1 MKLNSLRIEQLRQF
15 RKPLEISD
23 LQPGINLFCGPNES
37 GKSTLVRAIRAAFFE
52 RHSTTSVGDMQPWGD
67 SSAAPQVMLDFEC
80 QGKRWRLEKRFL
92 SKKRCDLQ
100 IDSQSCSGEDAEE
113 KLAELLGFQYSGRG
127 ASKAEHWGIPGL
139 LWIEQGAGQE
149 IRDAVAYA
157 GNHLK
162 SALGT
167 SLGEVASSAGDQLIG
182 TVERQRAVLLT
193 PTGRPTGE
201 LAEISEQHA
210 RLQDTLQALNDK
222 IATYRVQVDHLGELR
237 RLDAGDDTERPWE
250 QYRQQAETA
259 QQQLTEVEGLVSEQ
273 QREQA
278 ALRSC
283 QGTLQLL
290 RDQLSRFEDQARD
303 LQQRE
308 QAHAQAL
315 AQVAALEASQQQV
328 SERLTA
334 AGEAYRLARLAVAEA
349 RQHEQRLSIEKDCAQ
364 LERQL
369 QDLNA
374 ALANARQ
381 VQADLLELRRQA
393 QENRIA
399 PAPLARLKQAHEQL
413 ARLRIQQEMVATR
426 LQFDLQPG
434 QSLQLDG
441 QSLSGHGERLL
452 LEAASLEVAGVG
464 LLRILPGGQ
473 DLADL
478 TRQQER
484 LAVEMAAL
492 LQDLAVDSLAQAEER
507 SARFQTLQAEIAGK
521 ENLLASH
528 APQGI
533 EVLDVEQ
540 QEHQVRLEDLRDR
553 LLTMPRAEGPVVSLV
568 DAEAQVEAAGVQL
581 ATAEREQSNHDRERA
596 LAAQAVSGATTELQ
610 RLTEELQSPER
621 RQREE
626 QARQQLIDLRADELR
641 LARAVEERARQIEA
655 AQPEIL
661 RQDIQRFNATAEQ
674 LEKVA
679 RQRKLE
685 LASLQS
691 ALETQGAQGLEEQRS
706 ELEQELARISRR
718 YEELKRRAEAL
729 DLLLGLLRE
738 KRQTLT
744 RRLQAPLQKHLN
756 RYLQLLFPLA
766 SLEVD
771 ENLIPSQLIRTAS
784 QGQEVGA
791 YDALSFG
798 AREQMGLISRL
809 AYADLLKEAG
819 RPTLIILDDALVH
832 SDRARLDQMKRILF
846 DAAQRHQ
853 ILLFT
858 CHPDNWRDLGVAA
871 HDLPTL
877 KATA

>member
-15 RKPLEISD
+15 RKPLEIRD

-67 SSAAPQVMLDFEC
+67 SSTAPQVMLDFDC

-100 IDSQSCSGEDAEE
+100 IDSQSCNGEEAEE

-149 IRDAVAYA
+149 IREAVAHA

-167 SLGEVASSAGDQLIG
+167 SLGEVASSTGDQLIG
-182 TVERQRAVLLT
+182 TVERQRAALLT
-193 PTGRPTGE
+193 QTGRPTGE
-201 LAEISEQHA
+201 LAETSAQQA
-210 RLQDTLQALNDK
+210 RLQETLQALNDK
-222 IATYRVQVDHLGELR
+222 IATYQQQVDRLGELR
-237 RLDAGDDTERPWE
+237 RLDAGDEAERPWE
-250 QYRQQAETA
+250 HYRQQAEIA
-259 QQQLTEVEGLVSEQ
+259 QQQLTEVDGWVSEQ
-273 QREQA
+273 QREQT
-278 ALRSC
+278 ALRAC
-283 QGTLQLL
+283 QSTLQLL
-290 RDQLSRFEDQARD
+290 RDQLSRFEAQASE

-308 QAHAQAL
+308 QAHAQAQ
-315 AQVAALEASQQQV
+315 ARVATLDANLPAV
-328 SERLTA
+328 SERVTA
-334 AGEAYRLARLAVAEA
+334 AAEAYRLARQALAEA
-349 RQHEQRLSIEKDCAQ
+349 RQHEQRLGIEKDCVQ

-369 QDLNA
+369 QDLTT
-374 ALANARQ
+374 ALAKARQ

-393 QENRIA
+393 QASRIA
-399 PAPLARLKQAHEQL
+399 PAQLTRLKQAHEQL
-413 ARLRIQQEMVATR
+413 AHLKIRQEMVATR

-441 QSLSGHGERLL
+441 QPLSGQGERLL

-464 LLRILPGGQ
+464 RLRIQPGGQ
-473 DLADL
+473 DLAEL

-484 LAVEMAAL
+484 LTGEVTAL
-492 LQDLAVDSLAQAEER
+492 LHELAVDSLAQAEER
-507 SARFQTLQAEIAGK
+507 AGRFQTLQAEITGK
-521 ENLLASH
+521 EGLLASH
-528 APQGI
+528 ATRGI
-533 EVLDVEQ
+533 EVLDAEQ
-540 QEHQVRLEDLRDR
+540 QEYQVRLQALRDR
-553 LLTMPRAEGPVVSLV
+553 LLTMPCPEGEVVSL
-568 DAEAQVEAAGVQL
+568 AEAEALVEATSGQL
-581 ATAEREQSNHDRERA
+581 VAAEREQSDHDRERA
-596 LAAQAVSGATTELQ
+596 LAAQAVNGAAAELQ
-610 RLTEELQSPER
+610 RLTVELQSPER
-621 RQREE
+621 RQREA
-626 QARQQLIDLRADELR
+626 QARQQLIDLRADEER
-641 LARAVEERARQIEA
+641 LKRAVEERARQIAA

-661 RQDIQRFNATAEQ
+661 RQDIQRFGATAEQ
-674 LEKVA
+674 LEKAA

-691 ALETQGAQGLEEQRS
+691 ALETQGAQGLEEQQA
-706 ELEQELARISRR
+706 ELAQELARTQRR
-718 YEELKRRAEAL
+718 HAELKRRAEAL

-738 KRQTLT
+738 KRQALT

-756 RYLQLLFPLA
+756 RYVQLLFPQA

-771 ENLIPSQLIRTAS
+771 ENLIPSQLIRTVS

-832 SDRARLDQMKRILF
+832 SDHSRLDQMKRILF

-858 CHPDNWRDLGVAA
+858 CHPDHWRDLGVAA
-871 HDLPTL
+871 QDLRAL